1 MRPILVSI
9 VVAAVLAWC
18 GSQTFAR
25 EAEDAAPRPHK
36 HVATTVEKVE
46 SGLVWF
52 KPVAGL
58 EHRAVSLHKAE
69 RMGLYEPK
77 PGDEVMLVVD
87 EGNLLI
93 DLHKKDQEPAGHRL
107 IVGKLTYADPFWEFI
122 EITDAAG
129 KQTLAMDEAT
139 GSKLSMRK
147 QGELVRVEMNED
159 NMVVDIYP
167 AH

>member
-9 VVAAVLAWC
+9 VVAAVLI
-18 GSQTFAR
+18 GFGNLTFAR
-25 EAEDAAPRPHK
+25 EASEAAPRTHQ
-36 HVATTVEKVE
+36 HLLTTVEKIG

-52 KPVAGL
+52 KPIGGL

-77 PGDEVMLVVD
+77 VGDEVYLVID
-87 EGNLLI
+87 EGNDLV
-93 DLHKKDQEPAGHRL
+93 DLHKKGQSPAGHRL

-122 EITDAAG
+122 EISDADG
-129 KQTLAMDEAT
+129 KQTFAMDEGT
-139 GSKLSMRK
+139 GSKLSLRK
-147 QGELVRVEMNED
+147 QGEHVRVELNED
-159 NMVVDIYP
+159 NEVVDIYL

>member
-9 VVAAVLAWC
+9 VVTAVVAWC
-18 GSQTFAR
+18 GSLTFAR
-25 EAEDAAPRPHK
+25 AAEHLGPRPHK
-36 HVATTVEKVE
+36 HIATTVEKVE

-52 KPVAGL
+52 KPVSGM

-77 PGDEVMLVVD
+77 AGDEVMLVID
-87 EGNLLI
+87 ESNLLI
-93 DLHKKDQEPAGHRL
+93 DLHKKGQEPAGHHL

-122 EITDAAG
+122 EITDADG
-129 KQTLAMDEAT
+129 KQTFAMDEAT

-147 QGELVRVEMNED
+147 QGELVRAEMNED
-159 NMVVDIYP
+159 NVVVDLYP
-167 AH
+167 AN

>member
-1 MRPILVSI
+1 MRPILVTI

-18 GSQTFAR
+18 GSLTFAR
-25 EAEDAAPRPHK
+25 EAEHAMPRPHK
-36 HVATTVEKVE
+36 HLATTVEKVE

-77 PGDEVMLVVD
+77 AGDEVMLVID
-87 EGNLLI
+87 ESNDLI
-93 DLHKKDQEPAGHRL
+93 DLHKKGQEPSGHRL

-122 EITDAAG
+122 EITDADG
-129 KQTLAMDEAT
+129 KQTFAMDEAT

-147 QGELVRVEMNED
+147 QGEAVRAEVNED
-159 NMVVDIYP
+159 NVVVDLYP

>member
-9 VVAAVLAWC
+9 VVATVLVGW
-18 GSQTFAR
+18 GSLSFGQETGH
-25 EAEDAAPRPHK
+25 AAPRTHK
-36 HVATTVEKVE
+36 HITTTVEKVE

-52 KPVAGL
+52 KPLVGM

-69 RMGLYEPK
+69 RMGLNEPK
-77 PGDEVMLVVD
+77 AGDEVMLVID

-93 DLHKKDQEPAGHRL
+93 DLHKKGHQPAGHRL
-107 IVGKLTYADPFWEFI
+107 IVGKLTYEDPFWELI
-122 EITDAAG
+122 EITDADG
-129 KQTLAMDEAT
+129 KQTFAMDEAT

-147 QGELVRVEMNED
+147 EGELVRAELNED
-159 NMVVDIYP
+159 NVVVDIYP